1 MILTTLSFRSY
12 LQQDII
18 NKIKKLDTVQEKI
31 FAIQIITRVNKG
43 QL

>member
-18 NKIKKLDTVQEKI
+18 NKIKMLDTVQEKI